1 MNAGRARCCT
11 RPTVASSYIQRR
23 NSNLNLDICSAQNSR
38 PSACITTSSRQQT
51 HCILQSRSIT
61 VAARLRRLSSSLSS
75 AMASAYSAY
84 HGAKSSQ
91 FTVTALGRWS
101 ILTKQLPAVDKVR
114 VLHVYDFDNTL
125 FRTPMPN
132 PTLWTGPTIGLLATQ
147 EAFSNGGWWHD
158 NRILAATGEG
168 AEKEVE
174 RAWEGWWNEKV
185 ADLVKLSTKQ
195 PDALCVLLTG
205 RSEHGFGELIKKMV
219 TSKGL
224 EFDMISLKPRV
235 SPANQSFQNTMHFKQ
250 LFFEALMETY
260 QQATEIKVY
269 EDRPRH
275 TKGFRDFFAEY
286 NRRQNEAP
294 TRGPITA
301 DVVQV
306 VDSSTLLDPV
316 VEVAEVQHMINQ
328 HNTTL
333 TKEPSSKSKL
343 MIKKTVFFTSYM
355 IGGDDIK
362 KLLKLAKIPA
372 SVSNNDLK
380 FHANNIL
387 ICPRPCPTSILEKV
401 GGMGS
406 KMLWEVTGTA
416 CFDNSIWAACVR
428 PVPHTAKFHTD
439 NPMPLVVLAL
449 RKGARPMDAGKI
461 NAWQPVPVE
470 ERFSFET
477 TVGEKVILRIEAE
490 DPKEDEYQSLFANK
504 SHKRK
509 HNADEEWAARSVQ
522 YAGRN
527 ETRGFHSGRGR
538 NKGGNPG
545 RSHRAS
551 RGGRGGRGRGGHGYR
566 SLDDVDPKGQSSGY
580 QAANDA
586 AAPGSFGRG
595 RPMGGQP
602 SNGSDLQSYY

>member
-1 MNAGRARCCT
+1 
-11 RPTVASSYIQRR
+11 
-23 NSNLNLDICSAQNSR
+23 
-38 PSACITTSSRQQT
+38 
-51 HCILQSRSIT
+51 
-61 VAARLRRLSSSLSS
+61 
-75 AMASAYSAY
+75 
-84 HGAKSSQ
+84 
-91 FTVTALGRWS
+91 
-101 ILTKQLPAVDKVR
+101 
-114 VLHVYDFDNTL
+114 
-125 FRTPMPN
+125 MPN

-147 EAFSNGGWWHD
+147 EAFTNGGWWHD
-158 NRILAATGEG
+158 NRILAATGDG
-168 AEKEVE
+168 AEKEQE

-224 EFDMISLKPRV
+224 EFDMVSLKPRV
-235 SPANQSFQNTMHFKQ
+235 SPSSQSFQNTMHFKQ

-260 QQATEIKVY
+260 QEASEIKVY

-286 NRRQNEAP
+286 NRRQTETP
-294 TRGPITA
+294 TRGPIAA

-306 VDSSTLLDPV
+306 IDSSTLLDPV
-316 VEVAEVQHMINQ
+316 VEVAEIQHMINQ
-328 HNTTL
+328 HNAAL
-333 TKEPSSKSKL
+333 PKEPCTTKGKL
-343 MIKKTVFFTSYM
+343 LIKKTVFFTSYM
-355 IGGDDIK
+355 IGADDIK

-372 SVSNNDLK
+372 GVSNSDLK

-387 ICPRPCPTSILEKV
+387 ICPRPCPASILEKV

-416 CFDNSIWAACVR
+416 CFDNAIWAACVR

-439 NPMPLVVLAL
+439 NPVPLVVLAL

-461 NAWQPVPVE
+461 TTWQPLPTE

-477 TVGEKVILRIEAE
+477 TVGEKVILRIEPE

-504 SHKRK
+504 SNKRK

-522 YAGRN
+522 HTGRN
-527 ETRGFHSGRGR
+527 ETRNFHSGRGR
-538 NKGGNPG
+538 NKGGNPS
-545 RSHRAS
+545 RSHRNAS
-551 RGGRGGRGRGGHGYR
+551 RGGRSGRGRGAHGYR
-566 SLDDVDPKGQSSGY
+566 SLDDVDPKGQPSGY
-580 QAANDA
+580 QAAHDA
-586 AAPGSFGRG
+586 AAPGSSGRG

-602 SNGSDLQSYY
+602 PNGSDLQSYY